1 MKEAGLFVFLV
12 LGLGCANRQEKPIW
26 LNPQSPIEYPTYSFR
41 FKSKDTNWY
50 ATLISFTQPIS
61 LIVKYEKN
69 GFSLHTPSQ
78 SGIIEGPAQLCLSY
92 KENFYYYPV
101 KIVNRIDSMRHLVD
115 FRSPKTV
122 NSDSSLNHQSI
133 IYFNDRFQ
141 NLKRLEDSSSF
152 FLEKEITLD
161 PKAKTY
167 RAIENIPLTSYYV
180 QAGSCASIPLG
191 YLIDNTK
198 NQLQIKAGPLY
209 DRYKNLVAEGSLIRF
224 VISDS
229 TRTYQMESLVHD
241 GYAEAKMPFIQNRT
255 YSLYAYT
262 NNVKSQNIIISSGK
276 KTLPDKNE
284 KLPVQAKKVVLSKPT
299 VKKMQKIKPDTTKRT
314 ISRTM
319 EIY

>member
-1 MKEAGLFVFLV
+1 
-12 LGLGCANRQEKPIW
+12 
-26 LNPQSPIEYPTYSFR
+26 
-41 FKSKDTNWY
+41 
-50 ATLISFTQPIS
+50 
-61 LIVKYEKN
+61 
-69 GFSLHTPSQ
+69 
-78 SGIIEGPAQLCLSY
+78 
-92 KENFYYYPV
+92 
-101 KIVNRIDSMRHLVD
+101 
-115 FRSPKTV
+115 
-122 NSDSSLNHQSI
+122 
-133 IYFNDRFQ
+133 
-141 NLKRLEDSSSF
+141 
-152 FLEKEITLD
+152 
-161 PKAKTY
+161 
-167 RAIENIPLTSYYV
+167 LTSYYV

-229 TRTYQMESLVHD
+229 TRTYQIESLVHD

-299 VKKMQKIKPDTTKRT
+299 VKKMQKIQPDTTKRT